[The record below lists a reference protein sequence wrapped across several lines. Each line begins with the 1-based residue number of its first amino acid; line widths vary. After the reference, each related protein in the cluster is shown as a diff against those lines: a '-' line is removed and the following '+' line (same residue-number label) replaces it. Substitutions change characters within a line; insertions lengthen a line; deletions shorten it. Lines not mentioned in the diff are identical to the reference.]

1 MPKLNIVVLDYSNAK
16 VHLFNNQTIP
26 GPIDGQDEEEVV
38 TEFLASK
45 EFRLSNCSWMFSKE
59 KIESINH

>member
-1 MPKLNIVVLDYSNAK
+1 MITLNIVVLDYSNAK

-45 EFRLSNCSWMFSKE
+45 EFHLSNCSWMFSKDE
-59 KIESINH
+59 IEIVNH